1 MEGRGSILVFGGR
14 KGGVGKSTQATNFAV
29 MLAHNEADVVI
40 VDTDPQK
47 TSINWIDRRNEL
59 IESGEQLP
67 VIHGVSKEGNVRE
80 TLKDLAQRY
89 DVVIVD
95 ASGSDNKAL
104 RTALTVAD
112 ILICP
117 VRPSQA
123 DLETLPHV
131 CEVID
136 AAKDMNE
143 SLIAYGLI
151 SMSPTHAF
159 SSESGSAEQ
168 LLMQEFSQ
176 HLSLLKHS
184 VCDRKVFRDA
194 LLEGK
199 GVIEMDNPKAK
210 AEVTKVYKEIFNVE

>member
-1 MEGRGSILVFGGR
+1 MEERGSIIVFGGR

-29 MLAHNEADVVI
+29 MLAHDEADVVI

-59 IESGEQLP
+59 IDSGEKLP

-104 RTALTVAD
+104 RTALTIAD

-131 CEVID
+131 CV
-136 AAKDMNE
+136 K
-143 SLIAYGLI
+143 
-151 SMSPTHAF
+151 
-159 SSESGSAEQ
+159 
-168 LLMQEFSQ
+168 
-176 HLSLLKHS
+176 
-184 VCDRKVFRDA
+184 
-194 LLEGK
+194 
-199 GVIEMDNPKAK
+199 
-210 AEVTKVYKEIFNVE
+210 